1 MAQSN
6 SLIAA
11 QIHFIV
17 SMPSSGSRKR
27 LSSFRMIAVAM
38 LPFWPECSDDV
49 LTRLLCSQDD
59 RLSLIHIPLKG
70 YTTYVQPL
78 LQLLHPAKANGAH
91 REPDDDLHSAVP
103 WATQYPFLNV
113 SITPIECSVVC
124 SKALAQEYFAPVI
137 AQTSSGRESKGDRAT
152 ISAEDFVVISVEG
165 EGLDAG
171 QRVLE
176 LTSPLALAGM

>member
-1 MAQSN
+1 MVN
-6 SLIAA
+6 SSDAA
-11 QIHFIV
+11 I
-17 SMPSSGSRKR
+17 
-27 LSSFRMIAVAM
+27 
-38 LPFWPECSDDV
+38 LPEWSDDM
-49 LTRLLCSQDD
+49 LTGVLCSQDD
-59 RLSLIHIPLKG
+59 RLSLIHIPLKC

-78 LQLLHPAKANGAH
+78 LQLLHPATSNGAH
-91 REPDDDLHSAVP
+91 HEPDDDLPSAMP
-103 WATQYPFLNV
+103 WATQHMFLNV

-137 AQTSSGRESKGDRAT
+137 AQTPKRKESNGDRAT

>member
-1 MAQSN
+1 M
-6 SLIAA
+6 LI
-11 QIHFIV
+11 
-17 SMPSSGSRKR
+17 
-27 LSSFRMIAVAM
+27 
-38 LPFWPECSDDV
+38 
-49 LTRLLCSQDD
+49 RLLNSQDD

-70 YTTYVQPL
+70 YATYVQPL
-78 LQLLHPAKANGAH
+78 LQLLHPAKTNGAH
-91 REPDDDLHSAVP
+91 LESDSDLCSAVP
-103 WATQYPFLNV
+103 WATQHPFLNV

-137 AQTSSGRESKGDRAT
+137 AQTPKRKDSNGDRAT
-152 ISAEDFVVISVEG
+152 ISFEDFVVISVEG